1 MFEAGRKGIT
11 KSTIEVDISFRLC
24 NCTIRRNMIHKH
36 KIDSILASK
45 KFLIGDTEPIAQ
57 S

>member
-11 KSTIEVDISFRLC
+11 NSTIEVDIGFRFR
-24 NCTIRRNMIHKH
+24 NCTIRSNMIHKH
-36 KIDSILASK
+36 MIDSILVSK
-45 KFLIGDTEPIAQ
+45 KFLIGDIEPMAQ